1 MRYTA
6 RGRLPNSDLGALLAA
21 IAEFIAHH
29 RKVDQHMFDL
39 DEDERAPPAAAG
51 EWAEGARSR
60 STGRWRRAPGPAVA

>member
-39 DEDERAPPAAAG
+39 DEDERAPPQEAFTQRLQ
-51 EWAEGARSR
+51 EVMTRL
-60 STGRWRRAPGPAVA
+60 RAYA